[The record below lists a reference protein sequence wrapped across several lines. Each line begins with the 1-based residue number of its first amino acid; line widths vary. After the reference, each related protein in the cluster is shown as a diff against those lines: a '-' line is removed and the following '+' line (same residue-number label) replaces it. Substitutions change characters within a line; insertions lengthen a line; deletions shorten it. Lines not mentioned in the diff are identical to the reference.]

1 VADVSHDLQG
11 PLATQRVS
19 MELALQA
26 PGGVDPEMLRSEV
39 LGATA
44 QMEQLVDDLL
54 VLATADEGP
63 PVRATAVDLD
73 AVVLEEATR
82 ARNATDKVVD
92 TTRVSAG
99 PVRAN
104 AGELRRI
111 VRNLLD
117 NACTNARSRVELRV
131 AVVGEEV
138 VLDVLDDGSGVPAAD
153 RELVFERFQR
163 GDPARSRRVPGTG
176 LGLPIARSLAERIGG
191 RVELAEDG
199 PGTRFRLTL
208 PLLSA
213 V

>member
-1 VADVSHDLQG
+1 
-11 PLATQRVS
+11 
-19 MELALQA
+19 
-26 PGGVDPEMLRSEV
+26 MLRSEV

-82 ARNATDKVVD
+82 ARNATDKIVD

-117 NACTNARSRVELRV
+117 NACSNARTRVELRV

-208 PLLSA
+208 PLLSTG
-213 V
+213 